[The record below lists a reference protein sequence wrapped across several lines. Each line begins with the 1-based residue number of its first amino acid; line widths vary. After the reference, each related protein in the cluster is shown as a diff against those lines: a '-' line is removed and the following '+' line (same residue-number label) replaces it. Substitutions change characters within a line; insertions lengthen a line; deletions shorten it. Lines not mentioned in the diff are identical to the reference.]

1 MEEKEIS
8 EERQVSFREID
19 DLTSFTVKTE
29 DGKALF
35 YISGYGL
42 TVNFNRDM
50 LNSVEDVEAM
60 LDGIKELGASSI
72 IRSDVKQYVI

>member
-8 EERQVSFREID
+8 EERQVSFKEID

-60 LDGIKELGASSI
+60 LDGIKDLFRKMVMKSLLP
-72 IRSDVKQYVI
+72 DNK

>member
-35 YISGYGL
+35 YISGYGW

-60 LDGIKELGASSI
+60 LDGIKDLFRKMVMKSLLP
-72 IRSDVKQYVI
+72 DNK

>member
-29 DGKALF
+29 DGKVLF

-60 LDGIKELGASSI
+60 LDGIKDLFRKMVMKSLLP
-72 IRSDVKQYVI
+72 DNK

>member
-60 LDGIKELGASSI
+60 LDGIKDLFRKMVMKSLLP
-72 IRSDVKQYVI
+72 DNK

>member
-8 EERQVSFREID
+8 EERQISFKEID

-60 LDGIKELGASSI
+60 LDGIKDLFRKMVMKSLLP
-72 IRSDVKQYVI
+72 DNK

>member
-8 EERQVSFREID
+8 EECQVSFREID

-29 DGKALF
+29 DGKVLF

-60 LDGIKELGASSI
+60 LDGIKDLFRKMVMKSLLP
-72 IRSDVKQYVI
+72 DNK

>member
-1 MEEKEIS
+1 MAEKEIS

-42 TVNFNRDM
+42 TINFNRDM

-60 LDGIKELGASSI
+60 LDGIKDLFRKMVMKSLLP
-72 IRSDVKQYVI
+72 DNK

>member
-42 TVNFNRDM
+42 TINFNRDM

-60 LDGIKELGASSI
+60 LDGIKDLFRKMVMKSLLP
-72 IRSDVKQYVI
+72 DNK

>member
-1 MEEKEIS
+1 MEEKEIL

-42 TVNFNRDM
+42 TINFNRDM

-60 LDGIKELGASSI
+60 LDGIKDLFRKMVMKSLLP
-72 IRSDVKQYVI
+72 DNK

>member
-8 EERQVSFREID
+8 EERQVSFREIE

-29 DGKALF
+29 DDKVLF

-42 TVNFNRDM
+42 AVNFNRDM

-60 LDGIKELGASSI
+60 LDGIKDLFRKMVMKSLLP
-72 IRSDVKQYVI
+72 DNK